1 MDDQLVL
8 QFRGG
13 SMPNFNALIALED
26 ALISELGDSANVDE
40 YDIGAGVVNIFI
52 ITSVPE
58 QTFQQIRP
66 ILEREQRLQA
76 VTVVYRRLDGEQ
88 FTVV

>member
-1 MDDQLVL
+1 
-8 QFRGG
+8 
-13 SMPNFNALIALED
+13 MPNFNALIALED

-40 YDIGAGVVNIFI
+40 HDIGSGVVNIFI